1 MRLSPAT
8 GKTDCRIID
17 FVDSHNRVG
26 GVVSLPNL
34 FGLDPGEL
42 DLNGTLHSPQYQRPV
57 N

>member
-17 FVDSHNRVG
+17 FVDSHSRVG
-26 GVVSLPNL
+26 GVISLPNL

-42 DLNGTLHSPQYQRPV
+42 DIDGTFRASHISE
-57 N
+57 